1 LYIFARFV
9 FCDLEKVSLIRTLT
23 ASKRVWIGLWACV
36 IILGAAHTVPA
47 QRLRN
52 VLFNTPKAYEK
63 QRLPVVHINPDSVRI
78 AAGYEHRIAID
89 DQIGIRFL
97 NNLDIT
103 KGLTQAESGG
113 AGTGGVPF
121 LVNKNGEI
129 DLPAVGKL
137 RVQGLTK
144 QEVKE
149 AVETKYAV
157 QYRDPK
163 VEIAV
168 LNLTVSVQ
176 GEVQAPGVYPLM
188 REKTTLLE
196 VLSRAGGITPYGKR
210 RLVKVVRGVGEH
222 REPEILIFDL
232 RQLEAIR
239 TDDMYLQDRDIVYVE
254 PRDIRVVADAVSP
267 YTTMLSILTTLST
280 LAVIVLN
287 LSNKP

>member
-1 LYIFARFV
+1 MA
-9 FCDLEKVSLIRTLT
+9 FC
-23 ASKRVWIGLWACV
+23 
-36 IILGAAHTVPA
+36 ILAAGPLQA

-63 QRLPVVHINPDSVRI
+63 QRLPLVHLNPDSARI
-78 AAGYEHRIAID
+78 AAGYEHRIQID
-89 DQIGIRFL
+89 DQVGIRFL
-97 NNLDIT
+97 NNVDIT
-103 KGLTQAESGG
+103 KGLAMAEVG
-113 AGTGGVPF
+113 AVVGGVPF

-137 RVQGLTK
+137 KVLGMTK

-149 AVETKYAV
+149 AVEFKYAV
-157 QYRDPK
+157 EYRDPK

-176 GEVQAPGVYPLM
+176 GEVTAPGVYPLV

-196 VLSRAGGITPYGKR
+196 VLSLAGGISQFGKR
-210 RLVKVVRGVGEH
+210 RVIKVVRGVGQM

-239 TDDMYLQDRDIVYVE
+239 TEDMYLQDRDVVYVE
-254 PRDIRVVADAVSP
+254 PRDIRVIADAVSP
-267 YTTMLSILTTLST
+267 YTTLVSILTTLGT
-280 LAVIVLN
+280 LTVVVLN
-287 LSNKP
+287 LRK